1 MKTKKLTKTQ
11 YLNLFFQT
19 MSNDGQLEAETEK
32 QIMDYQNKLNSKN
45 KKTMK
50 GRKGNVV
57 VNGRVLTGK
66 MYQNAA
72 IESIKTLT
80 AGKKDVWLTTATI
93 IEYAS
98 SNLQMDTKN
107 RQGRKAKSHPLYKHM
122 TNLFYSGVVNRRNG
136 LRGRLEYNIR

>member
-1 MKTKKLTKTQ
+1 MKTKLTKMQ
-11 YLNLFFQT
+11 RLNMFFQ
-19 MSNDGQLEAETEK
+19 MLCDETEM
-32 QIMDYQNKLNSKN
+32 MDNKTENNKNKSNSK
-45 KKTMK
+45 KQKTMK

-122 TNLFYSGVVNRRNG
+122 TNLIDEGLVTRRRG
-136 LRGRLEYNIR
+136 LRGRFEYRLNK